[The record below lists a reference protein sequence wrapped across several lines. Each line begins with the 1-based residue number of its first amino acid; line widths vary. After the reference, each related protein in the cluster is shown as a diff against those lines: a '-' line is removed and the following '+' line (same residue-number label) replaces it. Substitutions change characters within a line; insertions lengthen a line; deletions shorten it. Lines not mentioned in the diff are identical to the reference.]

1 MQGEP
6 GALVT
11 TGVTWLAS
19 LYPPQSS
26 QLQNKKTTQPY
37 FHHGGSLQSPTGTPG
52 RMTCPSHPTLS
63 DLTPKSFSV
72 VGDLGRGAAGAPRV
86 VSRVGKGVRTQAG
99 YLLRGHQATEKWP
112 WLELCLPQTPWSWVS
127 KKQKQDLSVPQSPGE
142 ATIALSPRARLLVLG
157 RGQQR
162 TPQKTAQSQVRG

>member
-1 MQGEP
+1 MAGLSLSAPVQSTSKQKDNTTIFPPWGLSP
-6 GALVT
+6 KPQWHPRQNDLPLPPHLIRFDSKVPLRCGGLGA
-11 TGVTWLAS
+11 
-19 LYPPQSS
+19 
-26 QLQNKKTTQPY
+26 
-37 FHHGGSLQSPTGTPG
+37 G
-52 RMTCPSHPTLS
+52 RC
-63 DLTPKSFSV
+63 
-72 VGDLGRGAAGAPRV
+72 RCPRV

-142 ATIALSPRARLLVLG
+142 ATIALSPRARLLVVG
-157 RGQQR
+157 RGQHR